1 MSNVVQ
7 SIDWA
12 NVTLNDN
19 VIATEIWEPM
29 FHWYWELINV
39 AIIFFP
45 ICFIVSMFWFI
56 YSWGKSL
63 INRTDVMTK
72 KDLYNK

>member
-7 SIDWA
+7 SINWS
-12 NVTLNDN
+12 NVEFNES
-19 VIATEIWEPM
+19 VIASEIWDPM

-45 ICFIVSMFWFI
+45 VCFVVSMFWFI
-56 YSWGKSL
+56 YWSWKNL
-63 INRTDVMTK
+63 LNKNILDRK
-72 KDLYNK
+72 KDLINK